1 MTGVE
6 FFAVWR
12 RIALALCLLL
22 TACSPKPVSMSVAT
36 FKPGNWESGESKDC
50 QKAEWQGGTILICD
64 IEEYDAALA
73 SLSRLPESEAAIQSD
88 RMHSRN
94 DEARILAVRF
104 YSSAVSIYKCQRT
117 AEGIDCR

>member
-12 RIALALCLLL
+12 RIALALCLPGR

-94 DEARILAVRF
+94 DEARNF
-104 YSSAVSIYKCQRT
+104 AVSFIPAQ
-117 AEGIDCR
+117 